1 MKSTLG
7 IAVLLLSLAA
17 ETAPVGAQQMSPQE
31 RVVAL
36 KAALAASQVALQ
48 QYEWIETT
56 AVSLKGAEKS
66 RQEKRCYHGAD
77 GKVQKVPVNA
87 TPPPEPKRGVRG
99 RIVEAKK
106 EELTDYMQQAVA
118 LVHQYL
124 PPDPA
129 RIEASKAAGKLSLV
143 PMGARVTLV
152 FADYLK
158 AGDRLS
164 VEVDAAN
171 NRLLG
176 IQIASFID
184 SPDDAVALGVG
195 LGALVDGTTYTART
209 QLDAAAKGVSVVVEN
224 SGYRKAQ

>member
-1 MKSTLG
+1 MRSTMGTAAVALALMAG
-7 IAVLLLSLAA
+7 IA
-17 ETAPVGAQQMSPQE
+17 TAGAQQTSPQE
-31 RVVAL
+31 RVTAL
-36 KAALAASQVALQ
+36 KASLAASQAALQ

-77 GKVQKVPVNA
+77 GKVQKVPVSA
-87 TPPPEPKRGVRG
+87 TPPPEAKRGVRG
-99 RIVEAKK
+99 RIVENKK

-129 RIEASKAAGKLSLV
+129 RIEASKAAGKLSIV
-143 PMGARVTLV
+143 PAGAKVTLV

-158 AGDRLS
+158 AGDRMS

-176 IQIASFID
+176 IQVASYLD
-184 SPDDAVALGVG
+184 SPADAVALGVG
-195 LGALVDGTTYTART
+195 LGALADGTTYTART
-209 QLDAAAKGVSVVVEN
+209 QLDAPAKGLSVVVEN